1 MLARVPRH
9 ESLSLKQAYKE
20 GGLTMTTLFNTLK
33 STLLGAA
40 LLAGFANSASAF
52 EITNPLAVPGYEIEL
67 FDGPALSE
75 ANSKTPALPKTSKIA
90 VARLDGGQMIPTPY
104 GEEFDWTLLD
114 KRSDMDVSL
123 LSPSAYYKYIPA
135 TPLHDAETDNKI
147 DEVRMAAAL
156 EGYSHV
162 IVYGTGRDAFWNSF
176 GSRALEHTG
185 LTMDNDPTI
194 WRKAKAKALLVNSF
208 TGEVLGAASAE
219 NIEFNI
225 GELADNVDLL
235 MTRLSEA

>member
-1 MLARVPRH
+1 MI
-9 ESLSLKQAYKE
+9 
-20 GGLTMTTLFNTLK
+20 
-33 STLLGAA
+33 
-40 LLAGFANSASAF
+40 AGFAGHASAL
-52 EITNPLAVPGYEIEL
+52 EIMNPLAVPGYEIEL
-67 FDGPALSE
+67 FDGPTLSE
-75 ANSKTPALPKTSKIA
+75 TSFTAPALPKSAKIA
-90 VARLDGGQMIPTPY
+90 VARLDEGRMIPAPY
-104 GEEFDWTLLD
+104 GEEYDWTLLD

-123 LSPSAYYKYIPA
+123 LSLSAYLKYIPA
-135 TPLHDAETDNKI
+135 TPLHIAQSDNRI
-147 DEVRMAAAL
+147 DEVRMTAAM

-162 IVYGTGRDAFWNSF
+162 IIYGTGRDAAWNSF

-185 LTMDNDPTI
+185 LSMDMDSDPAI